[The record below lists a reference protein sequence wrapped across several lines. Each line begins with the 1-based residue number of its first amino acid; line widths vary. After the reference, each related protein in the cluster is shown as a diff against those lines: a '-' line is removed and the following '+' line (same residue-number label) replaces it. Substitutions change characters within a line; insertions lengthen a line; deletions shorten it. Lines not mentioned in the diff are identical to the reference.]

1 MPHLYNEFYRSIRT
15 VDLDLWVLY
24 LPKITILFLLPL
36 TIRIIL
42 YLISATQDLMS
53 CVVFHNRV
61 PKLKVTHPKIHKIS

>member
-1 MPHLYNEFYRSIRT
+1 MPHFYNEFYRSIRT

-53 CVVFHNRV
+53 CVGFHNKV
-61 PKLKVTHPKIHKIS
+61 PKLKVTHPEIHKIS